1 MDDKVGRL
9 PSCRQQ
15 SRAFSGLVTRAT
27 VLLWVLNIVLNWPE
41 PDDWHFA
48 VELGLKI
55 CNLEYLRESNRLLFL
70 RHD

>member
-15 SRAFSGLVTRAT
+15 SRAFASLVTGAAI
-27 VLLWVLNIVLNWPE
+27 LLWVPHIILNWSE
-41 PDDWHFA
+41 PDERHFA

-55 CNLEYLRESNRLLFL
+55 CHKEHLRESNRL
-70 RHD
+70 